1 MEIALIAAMANN
13 RVIGINN
20 TMPWHLPDDFA
31 HFKRLTLNH
40 TIIMG
45 RKTYES
51 IGRPLPSRRNMVVS
65 SNSNFSAAGVEVFAS
80 LDAAITAAGNPPAM
94 PSADLDTGIAKL
106 STDTAFIIGGAMLY
120 ALALPMAQ
128 HLYLTLVDAEI
139 SGDTWFPEI
148 PVAQWRELRRTHHA
162 SDPRHAYAFDFV
174 EYARRT

>member
-20 TMPWHLPDDFA
+20 TMPWHLPHDFA

-65 SNSNFSAAGVEVFAS
+65 RNSNFSVTGVEVFAS
-80 LDAAITAAGNPPAM
+80 LEAAIAAAGNPPIT
-94 PSADLDTGIAKL
+94 PSDALDAGTAKL
-106 STDTAFIIGGAMLY
+106 STDTAFIIGGATLY
-120 ALALPMAQ
+120 AQALPLAQ

-148 PVAQWRELRRTHHA
+148 AEAEWRELSRTHHA

-174 EYARRT
+174 AYARRK

>member
-40 TIIMG
+40 PIIMG

-51 IGRPLPSRRNMVVS
+51 IGRALPSRRNIVVS
-65 SNSNFSAAGVEVFAS
+65 RNSNFNAAGVEVFAS
-80 LDAAITAAGNPPAM
+80 LDAAITAAKH
-94 PSADLDTGIAKL
+94 PSTIPSVGSDTGVAKL
-106 STDTAFIIGGAMLY
+106 STGTIFVIGGATLY
-120 ALALPMAQ
+120 AQALPLAQ
-128 HLYLTLVDAEI
+128 RLYLTLVDAAI

-148 PVAQWRELRRTHHA
+148 AEAQWRELSRTHHA
-162 SDPRHAYAFDFV
+162 SDSRHTYAFDFV